1 MTFKLPKEATGQQ
14 IEMYNKNYELYLLA
28 IKNMN
33 RYGSIIGMCSSLG
46 SQDVA
51 LTHDENR
58 YDENRFLSV
67 YPYDYQWYRLAY
79 GESFSDTVTDT

>member
-1 MTFKLPKEATGQQ
+1 MTFKLPKEATEQQ

-51 LTHDENR
+51 LT

>member
-1 MTFKLPKEATGQQ
+1 MTFKLPKEATEQQ
-14 IEMYNKNYELYLLA
+14 IEMYNKNYELNLLA

-51 LTHDENR
+51 LT